1 MVAIRRLSTSGGRAI
16 ICGHQKTCSSQQGS
30 TSLAT
35 MNDKPGLRER
45 KKQAT
50 REALRLAALRL
61 AVEKGWEQ
69 VRVEDI
75 AAEAGV
81 SPRTFNNY
89 FDSKDEAFL
98 ATAYDRGARMHAA
111 LAARSADEPLW
122 AAVIE
127 AVVHGFADEA
137 VDLRQARRIRPTPTL
152 AAEQL
157 KAIMVIERALAEG
170 IARRIGVD
178 VEHDLY
184 PRLVAA
190 AVISATRAT
199 VEHWLRTESDLPFPP
214 VLRDALER
222 VAAGLPPPA
231 ERRP

>member
-1 MVAIRRLSTSGGRAI
+1 
-16 ICGHQKTCSSQQGS
+16 
-30 TSLAT
+30 
-35 MNDKPGLRER
+35 MNDQPGLRER

-89 FDSKDEAFL
+89 FASKDEAFL
-98 ATAYDRGARMHAA
+98 ATAYDRGARMQAA
-111 LAARSADEPLW
+111 LAARPAEEPLW
-122 AAVIE
+122 SAVIE
-127 AVVHGFADEA
+127 AVVHGFVTEGG
-137 VDLRQARRIRPTPTL
+137 DLRQARRIRPTPTL

-157 KAIMVIERALAEG
+157 KAAAVIEQGLAEG
-170 IARRIGVD
+170 IARRIGAD
-178 VEHDLY
+178 AGHDLY

-190 AVISATRAT
+190 AVIGATR
-199 VEHWLRTESDLPFPP
+199 VSIEYWLRTESDLPFPQ
-214 VLRDALER
+214 VLRDVLKR
-222 VAAGLPPPA
+222 VAVGLPLHA
-231 ERRP
+231 ERRSR

>member
-1 MVAIRRLSTSGGRAI
+1 
-16 ICGHQKTCSSQQGS
+16 
-30 TSLAT
+30 
-35 MNDKPGLRER
+35 MNDQPGLRER

-61 AVEKGWEQ
+61 AVLKGWDQ

-81 SPRTFNNY
+81 SARTFNNY
-89 FDSKDEAFL
+89 FASKEAALL
-98 ATAYDRGARMHAA
+98 ATAHDRAARMQAA
-111 LAARSADEPLW
+111 LAARPADEPLW
-122 AAVIE
+122 PAVIN
-127 AVVHGFADEA
+127 AVVHSFATET
-137 VDLRQARRIRPTPTL
+137 VDLRQARRITPTPTL

-170 IARRIGVD
+170 VARRIGTD
-178 VEHDLY
+178 IEYDLY

-190 AVISATRAT
+190 AVISATRGAL
-199 VEHWLRTESDLPFPP
+199 EHWLRTESDLPFPP

-222 VAAGLPPPA
+222 VAAGLPLAA
-231 ERRP
+231 ERRS

>member
-1 MVAIRRLSTSGGRAI
+1 MDDT
-16 ICGHQKTCSSQQGS
+16 
-30 TSLAT
+30 
-35 MNDKPGLRER
+35 PGLRER
-45 KKQAT
+45 KKRAT

-61 AVEKGWEQ
+61 AVKKGWEQ

-89 FDSKDEAFL
+89 FASKDEAFL
-98 ATAYDRGARMHAA
+98 ATAYDRGARMQAA
-111 LAARSADEPLW
+111 LAARPGGERLW
-122 AAVIE
+122 SAVIE

-157 KAIMVIERALAEG
+157 KAAAVIEQGLAEG
-170 IARRIGVD
+170 IARRIGAD
-178 VEHDLY
+178 AEHDLY

-190 AVISATRAT
+190 AATSAARVTFA
-199 VEHWLRTESDLPFPP
+199 HWLHTNSELPFPL
-214 VLRDALER
+214 VLRDALQR
-222 VAAGLPPPA
+222 VAAGLPLAA
-231 ERRP
+231 ERRSR

>member
-1 MVAIRRLSTSGGRAI
+1 
-16 ICGHQKTCSSQQGS
+16 
-30 TSLAT
+30 
-35 MNDKPGLRER
+35 MNGTPGLRER

-89 FDSKDEAFL
+89 FASKDEAFL
-98 ATAYDRGARMHAA
+98 ATAYDRGARMQAA
-111 LAARSADEPLW
+111 LAARPAEEPLW
-122 AAVIE
+122 PAVIE
-127 AVVHGFADEA
+127 AVVHGFADETL
-137 VDLRQARRIRPTPTL
+137 DLRQARRIRPTPTL

-157 KAIMVIERALAEG
+157 KAAAVIERGLAVG
-170 IARRIGVD
+170 IARRIGAD

-190 AVISATRAT
+190 AVVGATRVT
-199 VEHWLRTESDLPFPP
+199 IDHWLRTECELPFPP
-214 VLRDALER
+214 VLRDALQR
-222 VAAGLPPPA
+222 VAVGLSLAA
-231 ERRP
+231 ERRSR

>member
-1 MVAIRRLSTSGGRAI
+1 
-16 ICGHQKTCSSQQGS
+16 
-30 TSLAT
+30 
-35 MNDKPGLRER
+35 MNDAAGLRER

-89 FDSKDEAFL
+89 FASKDEAFL
-98 ATAYDRGARMHAA
+98 ATAYDRGARMQAA
-111 LAARSADEPLW
+111 LADRSADEPLW
-122 AAVIE
+122 PAVIE
-127 AVVHGFADEA
+127 AVVHGFAAEA
-137 VDLRQARRIRPTPTL
+137 GDLRQARRITPTPTL

-157 KAIMVIERALAEG
+157 KATMVIEQGLAEG
-170 IARRIGVD
+170 IARRIGAD
-178 VEHDLY
+178 LERDLY
-184 PRLVAA
+184 PRLVAG
-190 AVISATRAT
+190 AVISAARVTI
-199 VEHWLRTESDLPFPP
+199 EHWLRTGSDLPFPP

-222 VAAGLPPPA
+222 VAAGLPLPA

>member
-1 MVAIRRLSTSGGRAI
+1 VT
-16 ICGHQKTCSSQQGS
+16 
-30 TSLAT
+30 
-35 MNDKPGLRER
+35 DKPGLRER

-81 SPRTFNNY
+81 STRTFNNY
-89 FDSKDEAFL
+89 FASKDEAFL
-98 ATAYDRGARMHAA
+98 ATAYDRGARMQAA
-111 LAARSADEPLW
+111 LAARPAEEPLW
-122 AAVIE
+122 PAVIN
-127 AVVHGFADEA
+127 AVVHAFADQA
-137 VDLRQARRIRPTPTL
+137 VDLRQARRIRLTPTL

-157 KAIMVIERALAEG
+157 KAVIVIERALADE
-170 IARRIGVD
+170 IARRIGAD

-190 AVISATRAT
+190 AAISATRVT

-222 VAAGLPPPA
+222 VAAGLPLPA
-231 ERRP
+231 DRRSR

>member
-1 MVAIRRLSTSGGRAI
+1 
-16 ICGHQKTCSSQQGS
+16 
-30 TSLAT
+30 
-35 MNDKPGLRER
+35 MNGTPGLRER

-75 AAEAGV
+75 AAMAGV
-81 SPRTFNNY
+81 STRTFNNY
-89 FDSKDEAFL
+89 FASKDEAFL
-98 ATAYDRGARMHAA
+98 ATAYDRGVRMQAA
-111 LAARSADEPLW
+111 LAARPADEPLW
-122 AAVIE
+122 SAVIE
-127 AVVHGFADEA
+127 AVVHGFTTEA
-137 VDLRQARRIRPTPTL
+137 EDLRQARRIMPTPTL

-157 KAIMVIERALAEG
+157 KAILVIEHGLAEG
-170 IARRIGVD
+170 IARRIGAD
-178 VEHDLY
+178 VEGDLY

-190 AVISATRAT
+190 AAISATRVT
-199 VEHWLRTESDLPFPP
+199 IEHWLRTGSDLPFPP

-222 VAAGLPPPA
+222 VAAGLLPPA

>member
-1 MVAIRRLSTSGGRAI
+1 MVLARDKLLQASENL
-16 ICGHQKTCSSQQGS
+16 QCSARFASVS
-30 TSLAT
+30 AVDDLR
-35 MNDKPGLRER
+35 GLRER

-81 SPRTFNNY
+81 STRTFNNY
-89 FDSKDEAFL
+89 FASKDAAFL
-98 ATAYDRGARMHAA
+98 ATAYDRGARMRAA
-111 LAARSADEPLW
+111 LAGRPAQEPLW
-122 AAVIE
+122 SAVIN
-127 AVVHGFADEA
+127 AVVDGFATDT
-137 VDLRQARRIRPTPTL
+137 VDLRQARRITPTPTL

-157 KAIMVIERALAEG
+157 KATVVIEQGLAEG
-170 IARRIGVD
+170 IARRIGAD
-178 VEHDLY
+178 PEQDPY

-190 AVISATRAT
+190 AVISATRVT
-199 VEHWLRTESDLPFPP
+199 IEHWLRTESGLAFPP

-222 VAAGLPPPA
+222 VAAGLPLPTD
-231 ERRP
+231 RRPG

>member
-1 MVAIRRLSTSGGRAI
+1 VTG
-16 ICGHQKTCSSQQGS
+16 
-30 TSLAT
+30 
-35 MNDKPGLRER
+35 KPGLRER

-61 AVEKGWEQ
+61 AMEKRWEQ

-81 SPRTFNNY
+81 STRTFNNY
-89 FDSKDEAFL
+89 FASKDEAFL
-98 ATAYDRGARMHAA
+98 ATAYDRGARMQAA
-111 LAARSADEPLW
+111 LAARPAEEPLW
-122 AAVIE
+122 PAVIN
-127 AVVHGFADEA
+127 AVVHGFADQA
-137 VDLRQARRIRPTPTL
+137 VDLRQAGRIRLTPTL

-157 KAIMVIERALAEG
+157 KAVIVIERALADE
-170 IARRIGVD
+170 IAGRIGAD

-184 PRLVAA
+184 PGLVAA
-190 AVISATRAT
+190 AAISATRVT

-222 VAAGLPPPA
+222 VAAGLPLPA
-231 ERRP
+231 QWRSR

>member
-1 MVAIRRLSTSGGRAI
+1 VT
-16 ICGHQKTCSSQQGS
+16 
-30 TSLAT
+30 
-35 MNDKPGLRER
+35 DKPGLRER

-81 SPRTFNNY
+81 STRTFNNY
-89 FDSKDEAFL
+89 FASKDEAFL
-98 ATAYDRGARMHAA
+98 ATAYDRGARMQAA
-111 LAARSADEPLW
+111 LAARPAEEPLW
-122 AAVIE
+122 PAVIN
-127 AVVHGFADEA
+127 AVVHAFADQA
-137 VDLRQARRIRPTPTL
+137 VDLRQARRIRLTPTL

-157 KAIMVIERALAEG
+157 KAVIVIERALADE
-170 IARRIGVD
+170 IARRIGAD
-178 VEHDLY
+178 VEHHLY

-190 AVISATRAT
+190 AAISATRVT

-222 VAAGLPPPA
+222 VAAGLPLPA
-231 ERRP
+231 DRRSR

>member
-1 MVAIRRLSTSGGRAI
+1 
-16 ICGHQKTCSSQQGS
+16 
-30 TSLAT
+30 

-61 AVEKGWEQ
+61 SVEKGWDQ
-69 VRVEDI
+69 VRIEDI

-89 FDSKDEAFL
+89 FASKDEAFL
-98 ATAYDRGARMHAA
+98 ATAYDRGARMQAA
-111 LAARSADEPLW
+111 LAARPAEEPLW
-122 AAVIE
+122 PAVIE
-127 AVVHGFADEA
+127 AVVHGFATEA

-157 KAIMVIERALAEG
+157 KAIVVIEQGLAEG
-170 IARRIGVD
+170 IARRIGTD

-190 AVISATRAT
+190 AAIGATRAT
-199 VEHWLRTESDLPFPP
+199 VEHWLRTETDLPFPP

-222 VAAGLPPPA
+222 VAAGLPLPA
-231 ERRP
+231 ATRRS

>member
-1 MVAIRRLSTSGGRAI
+1 MSTTA
-16 ICGHQKTCSSQQGS
+16 
-30 TSLAT
+30 
-35 MNDKPGLRER
+35 GLRER

-61 AVEKGWEQ
+61 AVEKGWDQ

-89 FDSKDEAFL
+89 FASKDEAFL
-98 ATAYDRGARMHAA
+98 ATAYDRGARMQAA
-111 LAARSADEPLW
+111 LAARPAEEPLW
-122 AAVIE
+122 PAVIE
-127 AVVHGFADEA
+127 AVVHGFVTEE
-137 VDLRQARRIRPTPTL
+137 VDLRQARRITPTPAL

-157 KAIMVIERALAEG
+157 KAIAVIEQGLAEG
-170 IARRIGVD
+170 IAGRIGAD
-178 VEHDLY
+178 AERDLY

-190 AVISATRAT
+190 AVISAARVTI
-199 VEHWLRTESDLPFPP
+199 EHWLRTGSELPFPA
-214 VLRDALER
+214 VLRDALGR
-222 VAAGLPPPA
+222 VAAGLPLPA

>member
-1 MVAIRRLSTSGGRAI
+1 V
-16 ICGHQKTCSSQQGS
+16 
-30 TSLAT
+30 
-35 MNDKPGLRER
+35 NDEPGLRER
-45 KKQAT
+45 KKRAT

-81 SPRTFNNY
+81 STRTFNNY
-89 FDSKDEAFL
+89 FASKDEAFL
-98 ATAYDRGARMHAA
+98 ATAYDRGARMQAA
-111 LAARSADEPLW
+111 LAARPAEEPLW
-122 AAVIE
+122 PAVIE
-127 AVVHGFADEA
+127 AVVYGFADET

-157 KAIMVIERALAEG
+157 KATVVIEQGLAEG
-170 IARRIGVD
+170 IARRIGAD

-190 AVISATRAT
+190 AVIGVTRVT
-199 VEHWLRTESDLPFPP
+199 IGHWLRTESDRPFPQ
-214 VLRDALER
+214 VLRDVLRR
-222 VAAGLPPPA
+222 VAAGLPLDA
-231 ERRP
+231 ERRSR